1 MVITTLLYL
10 SNAVR
15 KRNKLINICL
25 ETCIVLCAFSIFLLL
40 LCIGTWMLGEVNC
53 EITPDKPFSMY
64 VWHYNE
70 NEIVKIADICGT
82 GHENTNAFIHVRQ
95 EKNKSAEVILW
106 LYENNFEKYAQY
118 NVSVKFD
125 SVTFNRTCTY
135 KVNNDTL
142 GVLYINNPYK
152 VIKQMTKNET
162 FDIALK
168 NRNKVIDTFHYN
180 SESLTNF

>member
-1 MVITTLLYL
+1 MFLYAL
-10 SNAVR
+10 SAFV
-15 KRNKLINICL
+15 LIL
-25 ETCIVLCAFSIFLLL
+25 FF
-40 LCIGTWMLGEVNC
+40 GTWLTNSTYSHIKPE
-53 EITPDKPFSMY
+53 KPFSIY

-70 NEIVKIADICGT
+70 NELVKIADICGT

-95 EKNKSAEVILW
+95 EKNKSAEAILW

-162 FDIALK
+162 FNIVLK
-168 NRNKVIDTFHYN
+168 KHNKVIDTFHYN